1 MKEGAF
7 TLLVTPFKD
16 DGSLDEDGLRKLVN
30 MQIEANVHGIAPL
43 GVTGENTLMSIEEI
57 REVLKIV
64 VEEVKGRM
72 PVIPDTCAMGLDEA
86 LFKVKLYSDVG
97 ATHAAAY
104 VPFFVRPKQDGIIR
118 FYEEL
123 ADKSEI
129 PIIMHNAAGRT
140 CVNMEPKTTAHLAK
154 HPNIVGIKDG
164 NKLLDHLAKIIR
176 LTKDEDFKVYT
187 GKDTT
192 AYPLLCMG
200 GAGTFTVAGNVVP
213 IVMKNIIDW
222 TLSGKRGEA
231 EKLHNDYFSLFEAV
245 RFETNPMGAKAALEL
260 MGIIKGKLRLPLTPL
275 SDKKK
280 EELKTTMKEK
290 GLI

>member
-16 DGSLDEDGLRKLVN
+16 DVSLDEDGLRKLVN

-129 PIIMHNAAGRT
+129 PIVMHNAPGRT
-140 CVNMEPKTTAHLAK
+140 IVNMEPETTAHLAK
-154 HPNIVGIKDG
+154 HPNIAGIKDG
-164 NKLLDHLAKIIR
+164 NKQLDHLSKIIR
-176 LTKDEDFKVYT
+176 LTKNEEFNVYT

-200 GAGTFTVAGNVVP
+200 GAGTFTVAGNIVP
-213 IVMKNIIDW
+213 LVMKNIVDW
-222 TLSGKRGEA
+222 TLSGRREEA
-231 EKLHNDYFSLFEAV
+231 EKLHNEYFSLFEAV
-245 RFETNPMGAKAALEL
+245 RFETNPMGAKAALEI
-260 MGIIKGKLRLPLTPL
+260 MGIIKGYLRTPLTPL
-275 SDKKK
+275 SEKKK
-280 EELKTTMKEK
+280 EELKTIMKEK